1 MESSREIV
9 EIAAF
14 EIENIRKFVELFQLI
29 IQ

>member
-9 EIAAF
+9 EIVAF
-14 EIENIRKFVELFQLI
+14 EIESIRKFVELFQLI